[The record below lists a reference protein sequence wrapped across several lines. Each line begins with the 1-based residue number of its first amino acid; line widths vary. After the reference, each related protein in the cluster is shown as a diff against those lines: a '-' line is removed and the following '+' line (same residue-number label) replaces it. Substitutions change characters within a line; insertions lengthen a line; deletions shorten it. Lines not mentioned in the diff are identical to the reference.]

1 MNDIIQLLPDAIA
14 NQIAAGEVVQR
25 PASAL
30 KEMLENAVDAGATQ
44 IQVIVKDAGKALMQV
59 IDNGKGMSLTD
70 ARMCFERHATSKI
83 RTSEDLFS
91 IRTFGFRGE
100 AMASIAAVAQVEMK
114 TRQQGEE
121 LGTLIQIE
129 GSEFKKQEP
138 TSCPEG
144 TSIAVKNLF
153 FNVPARRN
161 FLKSNAVEMK
171 HLVEE
176 FQRVALAYPG
186 IAFSF
191 YQNDMELFSLTSGKL
206 SQRIVGVFGKSYQSN
221 LVSCQENTPH
231 LNIQGYIGKPD
242 TARKTRGEQY
252 FFVNNRYIRSNY
264 LHHAVANAYEGLM
277 PSDMHPFYVL
287 FLEIDPTHIDIN
299 VHPTKTE
306 IKFDDERTVYA
317 VIRAAVKQALG
328 AHLVVPTIDF
338 SMDVN
343 FNENWKN
350 DQTRKDDVDRENSYK
365 PDDLSKE
372 NAYKSFQSSTFKKQS
387 TSGWERLFEG
397 HEKPSGSSVDQY
409 RNDNKKEE
417 DTDILTFSS
426 KANDQSAGAN
436 VFHEQQEN
444 TGATFQVEQSYIV
457 AQMSSGVLILDQ
469 QATHERILYERYIK
483 QLNNSAGA
491 SQQCLFPQHIQ
502 LSPADFVLVMDIKEE
517 LLSLGFVIEVFGK
530 ETILIQGV
538 PANVQA
544 QNEKALFEGLL
555 EQFKHFKSEL
565 SLDKRENLARSLAK
579 KSSLKKGSKLDP
591 SEMETLV
598 GQLFACQNPNYG
610 LSGNKTFVKLDLN
623 KIHAFFAR

>member
-30 KEMLENAVDAGATQ
+30 KEMLENAVDAEATQ

-83 RTSEDLFS
+83 RTSEDLFA

-114 TRQQGEE
+114 TRQIGDE

-138 TSCPEG
+138 ISCPEG

-161 FLKSNAVEMK
+161 FLKSNPVEMK
-171 HLVEE
+171 HLVDE
-176 FQRVALAYPG
+176 FQRVALSYPEIG
-186 IAFSF
+186 FTF
-191 YQNDMELFSLTSGKL
+191 HQNDMELFNLSPGKL
-206 SQRIVGVFGKSYQSN
+206 SQRIVGIFGKNYQSQ
-221 LVSCQENTPH
+221 LVSCQEETPH
-231 LNIQGYIGKPD
+231 LNVKGYVGKPEN
-242 TARKTRGEQY
+242 AKKTRGEQY

-264 LHHAVANAYEGLM
+264 LHHAVANAYDGLM
-277 PSDMHPFYVL
+277 PADMHPFYVL
-287 FLEIDPTHIDIN
+287 FLEIDPSHIDIN

-317 VIRAAVKQALG
+317 VIRSSVKQALG
-328 AHLVVPTIDF
+328 AHNVVPTLDF
-338 SMDVN
+338 NLDVN
-343 FNENWKN
+343 FTENWKS
-350 DQTRKDDVDRENSYK
+350 DEGRKTAVSQENSYK
-365 PDDLSKE
+365 PDDLGKE
-372 NAYKSFQSSTFKKQS
+372 NSYKTFQSPSFRSQS
-387 TSGWERLFEG
+387 VSGWERLFEG
-397 HEKPSGSSVDQY
+397 VEQQKNWESEPLKRAQ
-409 RNDNKKEE
+409 EE
-417 DTDILTFSS
+417 DQDFLTFPS
-426 KANDQSAGAN
+426 KANDQSAKESI
-436 VFHEQQEN
+436 FPIEQDQ
-444 TGATFQVEQSYIV
+444 TGATFQVEQSYII
-457 AQMSSGVLILDQ
+457 AQMSSGLLILDQ
-469 QATHERILYERYIK
+469 QATHERILYERYSS
-483 QLNNSAGA
+483 QLHKNAGL

-502 LSPADFVLVMDIKEE
+502 LSPADFALVMDIKSE
-517 LLSLGFVIEVFGK
+517 LHKLGFVVEEFGK

-538 PANVQA
+538 PADIQVT
-544 QNEKALFEGLL
+544 NEKILFEGLL

-565 SLDKRENLARSLAK
+565 SLDNRENLARSLAK
-579 KSSLKKGSKLDP
+579 RSSIKKGAKLGAP
-591 SEMETLV
+591 EMEMLV

-610 LSGNKTFVKLDLN
+610 LGGNKTFVKLDLN
-623 KIHAFFAR
+623 KIHAFFNR